1 MDEPGIFALVQEWLA
16 RPFKADG
23 TVLDWFL
30 FLGVVMIAAFLWSRI
45 IGEIHATIS
54 EI

>member
-1 MDEPGIFALVQEWLA
+1 MGNTLFEEIQNWLA

-30 FLGVVMIAAFLWSRI
+30 FLGVVLVAVYLWSVI
-45 IGEIHATIS
+45 IRELHATIT
-54 EI
+54 ETV